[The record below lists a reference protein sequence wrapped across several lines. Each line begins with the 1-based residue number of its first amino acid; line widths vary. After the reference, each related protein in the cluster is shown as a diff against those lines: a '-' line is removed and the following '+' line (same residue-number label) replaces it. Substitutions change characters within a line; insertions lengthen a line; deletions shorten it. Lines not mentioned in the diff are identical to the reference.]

1 MDASVYLFVFLLLAV
16 IVAPI
21 ALWFILTGRAAQRRA
36 IASLTWPTV
45 NGRVLESD
53 ISTWY
58 RTKTGHHYQP
68 RIRYEYAVG
77 GKNHVGDVIRFGLG
91 ESASEAEAKS
101 IMAPYPAGSSVAVRY
116 DPQAPQTATLETN
129 ATAARARIIGGWVSL
144 TLPFI
149 MVGVLYLIVRFAV

>member
-1 MDASVYLFVFLLLAV
+1 MDASVYWLVFLLMAAIIL
-16 IVAPI
+16 PI

-45 NGRVLESD
+45 TGRVLESD
-53 ISTWY
+53 VSTWY

-77 GKNHVGDVIRFGLG
+77 GKTHVSDVIRFGLG

-101 IMAPYPAGSSVAVRY
+101 IIAPYQAGSSVEVRY
-116 DPQAPQTATLETN
+116 DPHAPATATLETSV
-129 ATAARARIIGGWVSL
+129 AAARARIIGGWISL

-149 MVGVLYLIVRFAV
+149 MVGVLYLIVRFAL

>member
-1 MDASVYLFVFLLLAV
+1 MDASVYWLVFLLMAAIIL
-16 IVAPI
+16 PI

-36 IASLTWPTV
+36 VASLTWPMVT
-45 NGRVLESD
+45 GRVLESD
-53 ISTWY
+53 VSTWY

-77 GKNHVGDVIRFGLG
+77 GKTHMSDVIRFGLG

-101 IMAPYPAGSSVAVRY
+101 IIAPYPAGSSVAVRY
-116 DPQAPQTATLETN
+116 DPQAPATATLETSVV
-129 ATAARARIIGGWVSL
+129 AARARIIGGWIAL

-149 MVGVLYLIVRFAV
+149 MVGILYLIVRFAL